1 MDMSEQGQVVQTDA
15 RGQRAATRQAEAR
28 QAAGKP
34 AENPAIT
41 AAKRLA
47 LMVGL
52 CVLVIF
58 LGSCAAGYA
67 IVQSGSG
74 GVVAS
79 LRNLGLLVLAPI
91 YLLQALFWA
100 GVYFG
105 LAWVVGAYGPKL
117 PIALRWTAEKVA
129 LVDTHTGR
137 ITDRFIVRP
146 MAATVRRATEARTL
160 VSRLSTEVDTTTTPV
175 RTWTRELS
183 DWPTLQH
190 RLRRGR
196 TPLPATP
203 LTTAPSP
210 TGEPSAAPTTTPTGM
225 AGAAGTPA
233 AGEGTARAAGTD
245 GVEGER

>member
-52 CVLVIF
+52 SVLVIF

-74 GVVAS
+74 GVLAS
-79 LRNLGLLVLAPI
+79 LRNVGLLVLAPI
-91 YLLQALFWA
+91 YLLQALFWV

-105 LAWVVGAYGPKL
+105 LAWVVGAFGPKV
-117 PIALRWTAEKVA
+117 PVALRWTADKVA

-137 ITDRFIVRP
+137 IADRFIVRP
-146 MAATVRRATEARTL
+146 LAGTVRRTTQARTL
-160 VSRLSTEVDTTTTPV
+160 VSRLSTDVDTSMTPV
-175 RTWTRELS
+175 RRWSRDLS

-196 TPLPATP
+196 TPLPA
-203 LTTAPSP
+203 AA
-210 TGEPSAAPTTTPTGM
+210 GEDPAAPAPATP
-225 AGAAGTPA
+225 PA
-233 AGEGTARAAGTD
+233 AGEGTARAAGAG
-245 GVEGER
+245 GVEGEG

>member
-1 MDMSEQGQVVQTDA
+1 MSEQGQVVQTDA

-47 LMVGL
+47 LSVGL

-74 GVVAS
+74 GVLAS
-79 LRNLGLLVLAPI
+79 LRNIGLLVLAPI
-91 YLLQALFWA
+91 YLLQALFWV

-105 LAWVVGAYGPKL
+105 LAWAVGAFGPKV
-117 PIALRWTAEKVA
+117 PVALRWTADKVA
-129 LVDTHTGR
+129 LVDTHVGR
-137 ITDRFIVRP
+137 IADRFIVRP
-146 MAATVRRATEARTL
+146 LAGTVRRTTQARTL
-160 VSRLSTEVDTTTTPV
+160 VSRLSTDVDTGITPV
-175 RTWTRELS
+175 RRWSRELS

-196 TPLPATP
+196 TPLPPA
-203 LTTAPSP
+203 A
-210 TGEPSAAPTTTPTGM
+210 GEASAAGP
-225 AGAAGTPA
+225 AGPAGPAASPPA
-233 AGEGTARAAGTD
+233 AGEGAARAAGAG